1 MSFTPCCRSRVK
13 DKIGLT
19 RPKLRFKFRM
29 LGLGVGRC
37 PVGAGHDAR
46 EGPGMTEERAK
57 KEFRPG
63 KRGVFPDGTFI
74 GADADYFPAFFLAAA
89 AVASNM
95 IGVPIMM
102 EA

>member
-1 MSFTPCCRSRVK
+1 MKNTK
-13 DKIGLT
+13 DALS
-19 RPKLRFKFRM
+19 
-29 LGLGVGRC
+29 
-37 PVGAGHDAR
+37 
-46 EGPGMTEERAK
+46 GPGMTEERAK